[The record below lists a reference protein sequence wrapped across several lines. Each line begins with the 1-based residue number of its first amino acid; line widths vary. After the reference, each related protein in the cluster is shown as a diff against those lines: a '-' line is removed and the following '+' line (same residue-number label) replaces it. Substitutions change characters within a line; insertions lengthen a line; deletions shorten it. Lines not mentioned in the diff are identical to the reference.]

1 MLMSGC
7 FSSVSQVYRKRDRL
21 DPGGDNRCDGAEHD
35 RGCAYEPRWR
45 RLQVRCRGDSGES
58 KNRAGEPLK
67 ARDRPYSLGPVA
79 TAGCAVAPVENTT
92 ASPGGTGRTESVG
105 GVAQYGRQRPWSLA
119 SRPEQSSLC
128 GALQCLLQ
136 IARSSVLVRNALA

>member
-45 RLQVRCRGDSGES
+45 RLQLRRRGDSGES

-67 ARDRPYSLGPVA
+67 ARFGSDTETVR
-79 TAGCAVAPVENTT
+79 TAQEQRLERDDGDHA
-92 ASPGGTGRTESVG
+92 GRAWYLE
-105 GVAQYGRQRPWSLA
+105 
-119 SRPEQSSLC
+119 
-128 GALQCLLQ
+128 LQTP
-136 IARSSVLVRNALA
+136 SDSG

>member
-58 KNRAGEPLK
+58 RNRASEVLAAMVAQPRVMRA
-67 ARDRPYSLGPVA
+67 ARNATPGTATTVA
-79 TAGCAVAPVENTT
+79 T
-92 ASPGGTGRTESVG
+92 SPRRIVDPPVG
-105 GVAQYGRQRPWSLA
+105 GLGQRRETGCWRSLA
-119 SRPEQSSLC
+119 VRR
-128 GALQCLLQ
+128 A
-136 IARSSVLVRNALA
+136 ARYRR